1 MEPNLSAITSIF
13 SQLLKAKSNYGFEIE
28 ENPETEL
35 QIRHHLKQ
43 IAILA
48 LGSFVERYLTQDMM
62 DEMDNFF
69 PDHLISRDTL
79 KVIVDLI
86 DDENLNNIYSEDAHG
101 RDALIVVQSMGL
113 I

>member
-1 MEPNLSAITSIF
+1 MEPNLSVITSIF
-13 SQLLKAKSNYGFEIE
+13 SQLLKAKSNYGFGIE
-28 ENPETEL
+28 ENPETEA
-35 QIRHHLKQ
+35 QIRNHLKQ

-48 LGSFVERYLTQDMM
+48 FGYFVERYLTQDMM

-69 PDHLISRDTL
+69 PDHLISKNTL

-101 RDALIVVQSMGL
+101 RDVLIVVQSMGL